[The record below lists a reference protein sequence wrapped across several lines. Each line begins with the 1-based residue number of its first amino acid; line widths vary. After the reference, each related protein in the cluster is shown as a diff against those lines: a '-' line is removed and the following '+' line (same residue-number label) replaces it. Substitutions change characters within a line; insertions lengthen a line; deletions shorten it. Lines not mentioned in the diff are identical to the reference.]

1 MTNYSTEKRE
11 KDRICFHF
19 RVTPGEL
26 RARAGTAGAQT
37 GAAARTAMVRRA
49 VDALVS
55 DACRKAA
62 SEYPDIV
69 YFRPAVTVAQNLPGR
84 DLIFSAC
91 IQTRPVCRL
100 CDYHAVWLT
109 QEDRTRAEKAVQDI
123 PEGEQKATRFYLLQA
138 ALIGHIAGESTI
150 EVPQAMVD
158 ERAVSM
164 AEEFKKRLEMGRESL
179 DAYYRETGTD
189 EKQLLAD
196 FAADAEKQLR
206 TRLTLLAIAHEEGL
220 EATKA
225 DCDEQLRRLGERY
238 PLPPEQ
244 LRTLLEAGEA
254 APAGYRRFKGC
265 RLHRRACRKA
275 KRLNILL
282 A

>member
-1 MTNYSTEKRE
+1 MNYTTEKTD
-11 KDRICFHF
+11 KNSVCFHF
-19 RVTPGEL
+19 RVPPGDL
-26 RARAGTAGAQT
+26 RAWAGTAGAQI

-69 YFRPAVTVAQNLPGR
+69 YFKPAVTVAQNLPGR
-84 DLIFSAC
+84 DLVFSAC

-100 CDYHAVWLT
+100 CNYRAVQLT
-109 QEDRTRAEKAVQDI
+109 QEDWTRAEKAVQDI
-123 PEGEQKATRFYLLQA
+123 PDSEREATRLYLLQA
-138 ALIGHIAGESTI
+138 ALIGRIAGESTI

-158 ERAVSM
+158 ERAVNM

-179 DAYYRETGTD
+179 DAYYLETGTN
-189 EKQLLAD
+189 EEQLLAD
-196 FAADAEKQLR
+196 FAADAEEQLR
-206 TRLTLLAIAHEEGL
+206 TRLTLLTIAHEEGL

-225 DCDEQLRRLGERY
+225 DYDEQLRRLSERY

-244 LRTLLEAGEA
+244 LRTLLEAGEGARLRQDIAVSKA
-254 APAGYRRFKGC
+254 ADFIAE
-265 RLHRRACRKA
+265 LVA
-275 KRLNILL
+275 KQS